1 MTAKDSEL
9 TGVKEIARRAN
20 VSIGTVDRVIHDRK
34 GVSKK
39 TKDKINAIIK
49 ELDYQPNIF
58 ARRLASKKQVV
69 FAILIPK
76 VSQET
81 NYWEAP
87 LHGIEEAGA
96 EISPYGIVLQKYL
109 YEVNDKNSFLEQ
121 VSLIDL
127 SLVQGVLL
135 APSFIEESEHFIK
148 ELEIRKIPYVFIN
161 SDIQGHNSLSYFGP
175 DLYQSGCL
183 SAHLMKYL
191 VKEGEEILIIN
202 ISQEIDNQ
210 HHLSRKEQGF
220 RNYFSEHKPGNPI
233 LKIDIK
239 QTDYAYV
246 SKSLKKVLQ
255 NPRIAAIFVT
265 NSRVSTVARYFEET
279 GGNERI
285 LIGFDYTR
293 ENLAFLKEGI
303 IDFLICQKPREQGYK
318 GLMSLYQFVLHGKAG
333 EKNNFMPIDIITSEN
348 CDFYIN

>member
-1 MTAKDSEL
+1 MSAKDIEL

-34 GVSKK
+34 GVSQN

-69 FAILIPK
+69 FAVLIPK
-76 VSQET
+76 ISQET

-87 LHGIEEAGA
+87 LLGIDQAGA

-109 YEVNDKNSFLEQ
+109 YDVNDKNSFLEQ
-121 VSLIDL
+121 IKLIDL
-127 SLVQGVLL
+127 SLVKGVLL
-135 APSFIEESEHFIK
+135 APSFIEESEQFVK
-148 ELEIRKIPYVFIN
+148 KLEIRKIPYVFIN
-161 SDIQGHNSLSYFGP
+161 SDIQGHESLSYFGP
-175 DLYQSGCL
+175 DLYQSGYL

-191 VKEGEEILIIN
+191 LKKEDKILIVN

-210 HHLSRKEQGF
+210 HHLLRKEQGF
-220 RNYFSEHKPGNPI
+220 RNYFSDNKLENVI
-233 LKIDIK
+233 VKIDIK
-239 QTDYAYV
+239 HTDYTYISNSLEQV
-246 SKSLKKVLQ
+246 LKSNK
-255 NPRIAAIFVT
+255 IAAIFAT
-265 NSRVSTVARYFEET
+265 NSRVSTVAKYLAKT
-279 GGNERI
+279 GDQHRI
-285 LIGFDYTR
+285 LIGFDYTK
-293 ENLAFLKEGI
+293 ENLAFLKEGD

-318 GLMSLYQFVLHGKAG
+318 GLMALYQFVVHSKTG

>member
-1 MTAKDSEL
+1 MAEKYSEL

-58 ARRLASKKQVV
+58 ARRLASKKQVF

-87 LHGIEEAGA
+87 LLGIEEAGA

-121 VSLIDL
+121 VDLIDL

-135 APSFIEESEHFIK
+135 APSFIDESEQFIK
-148 ELEIRKIPYVFIN
+148 RLEIRKIPYVFIN

-175 DLYQSGCL
+175 DLYQSGYL

-191 VKEGEEILIIN
+191 VKRGDEILIVN
-202 ISQEIDNQ
+202 ISQEIDNE

-220 RNYFSEHKPGNPI
+220 RNYFADHKLENSI

-246 SKSLKKVLQ
+246 SKSLKEVLH
-255 NPRIAAIFVT
+255 NHNIAAIFVT
-265 NSRVSTVARYFEET
+265 NSRVSTVAKYLKKVGDEK
-279 GGNERI
+279 RI
-285 LIGFDYTR
+285 LIGFDYTK

-303 IDFLICQKPREQGYK
+303 VDFLICQKPREQGYK
-318 GLMSLYQFVLHGKAG
+318 GLMALYQFVLHSKIS